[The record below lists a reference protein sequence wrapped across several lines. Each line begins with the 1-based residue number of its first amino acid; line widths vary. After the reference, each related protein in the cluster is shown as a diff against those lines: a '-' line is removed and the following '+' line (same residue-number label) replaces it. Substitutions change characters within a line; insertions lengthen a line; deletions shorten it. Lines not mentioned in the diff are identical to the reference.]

1 VDDTQEGSWSRCC
14 QPLSYLVAAVDGG
27 AFPGDVKP
35 PGLDICDGVD
45 CMGTYSPGTGSPR
58 ARLPG
63 ARVCPEPGYEV
74 GLYLASLRSTLG
86 TRPRQVSCEK
96 KCLYC

>member
-1 VDDTQEGSWSRCC
+1 VDDTQEGSWSQCC

-27 AFPGDVKP
+27 VFPGDVKP

-74 GLYLASLRSTLG
+74 GL
-86 TRPRQVSCEK
+86 
-96 KCLYC
+96 